1 MTHPNL
7 TAALVLSLLAAAGAQ
22 AQGFAPVQ
30 PLAAVTSPADVAAG
44 ADAAAR
50 GPNVYGDVVAA
61 PLRSLPSARDRA
73 SIRAEAVAAAHAPNQ
88 NLDRRAFVNSE
99 VPPQYQAPDPE
110 SRISRIDGP
119 GRCEPDPAFLLLC
132 MPS

>member
-1 MTHPNL
+1 MTRSNL
-7 TAALVLSLLAAAGAQ
+7 TAALVLSLLAASGASSAQ

-30 PLAAVTSPADVAAG
+30 PLAAVTSRSDVAAG

-50 GPNVYGDVVAA
+50 GGNVYGDVVAA
-61 PLRSLPSARDRA
+61 PLRSQPSSRDRA

-99 VPPQYQAPDPE
+99 VPPQFQTH
-110 SRISRIDGP
+110 
-119 GRCEPDPAFLLLC
+119 GR
-132 MPS
+132 

>member
-99 VPPQYQAPDPE
+99 VPPQYRAPRP
-110 SRISRIDGP
+110 
-119 GRCEPDPAFLLLC
+119 
-132 MPS
+132 